1 MTREWYFQAM
11 GQDIGPLSV
20 AELKSKVA
28 NGQVQADTLIR
39 KGPEGKWVFG
49 ANVKGLFAEPAA
61 AAISPASKPKPASPN
76 ARPGTSPDQVA
87 VASPKIT
94 DSDPPANQAGVSHSS
109 ALTSIAM
116 VDDEVES
123 GSQSMEF
130 YDFVGFREA
139 ITPVLHDAIKKF
151 SVERGIKLG
160 QLNRL
165 ALASFIQRPE
175 LASELIV
182 QSLESV
188 PQRVNEKSIRDG
200 RHPVSDE
207 EISERATFRV
217 TLFNASHHPVSI
229 HEAVF
234 LPQKIEQR
242 TYDTIGPS
250 EPPTIDHKDHHPV
263 RLNSISEG
271 NAVRIKL
278 EVTVPS
284 QETRDVVLW
293 FTYNAK
299 PSLLVVRGQLLFGH
313 GSELAMSDFFTVV
326 IHGESPSPPG

>member
-1 MTREWYFQAM
+1 
-11 GQDIGPLSV
+11 
-20 AELKSKVA
+20 
-28 NGQVQADTLIR
+28 
-39 KGPEGKWVFG
+39 
-49 ANVKGLFAEPAA
+49 
-61 AAISPASKPKPASPN
+61 
-76 ARPGTSPDQVA
+76 
-87 VASPKIT
+87 
-94 DSDPPANQAGVSHSS
+94 
-109 ALTSIAM
+109 M

-139 ITPVLHDAIKKF
+139 ITPGLHDAIKKF
-151 SVERGIKLG
+151 SFERGIKLS

-165 ALASFIQRPE
+165 ALANFIQRPD

-234 LPQKIEQR
+234 LPQKIEQW

-271 NAVRIKL
+271 KAVRIKL

-293 FTYNAK
+293 FTYDAK
-299 PSLLVVRGQLLFGH
+299 PILLVVRGQLLFGH

-326 IHGESPSPPG
+326 IHGKSPSPQR